1 MTKIGISLLDRIKER
16 QQILK
21 TATTKRYTFLIC
33 TKLLYQKHLT
43 VRAWY

>member
-21 TATTKRYTFLIC
+21 TATTKVTHF
-33 TKLLYQKHLT
+33 
-43 VRAWY
+43 